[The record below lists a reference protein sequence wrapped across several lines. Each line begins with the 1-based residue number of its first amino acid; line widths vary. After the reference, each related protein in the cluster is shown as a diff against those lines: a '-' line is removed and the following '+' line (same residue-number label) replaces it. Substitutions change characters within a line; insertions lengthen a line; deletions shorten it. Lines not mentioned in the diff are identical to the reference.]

1 MDKHLPE
8 CKYVP
13 LQCPNL
19 CGVTF
24 ERDFMEDHMKMCRLE
39 DVECEFS
46 GVGCEYRFRRED
58 QEDHTRQNTQKHLTL
73 TASLAVETRE
83 QLQGQVAKYR
93 EREQNLKQKLE
104 EQDQKLKELEQKLKE
119 QDQKLEERKDS
130 LTKFT
135 KLLKLN

>member
-1 MDKHLPE
+1 
-8 CKYVP
+8 
-13 LQCPNL
+13 
-19 CGVTF
+19 
-24 ERDFMEDHMKMCRLE
+24 MKMCRLE

-135 KLLKLN
+135 KLLKWSEETEAKLSCLMTRTFKMENFSKNERERK